1 MTLKYEEL
9 ASQLYKTVL
18 SEYNNRAKWDKRS
31 LSMMLDEHLKEFN
44 EEAQKLIE
52 QQVYDNLNNAYFPT
66 LASAPSVASSVELSS
81 MLYKNA
87 KETVIKVNKIL
98 LDGVKSKT
106 TIKEIAMNIYDG
118 YNSDID
124 NLDVD
129 EKLPKYLLNDKDAM
143 KQVDKLKNT
152 TLKYSYQKVLKKLE
166 DINAKGL
173 DKAMWVALQER
184 ARYYANRIAKT
195 EAHRANM
202 LSRAKEYMED
212 EEVQYVRYEMSS
224 GHPKVDI
231 CDFYAGLDMGY
242 GRGVVK
248 KEDMRTLPLHP
259 HCHCVYSPHYEE
271 VNTKGTKSFK
281 KASREAMSKFSEY
294 EQRQIVGSKDKLRE
308 FKDGAGIEGLFNR
321 LRPKYKIG
329 KYSDVLYNG
338 GMEKIEDK
346 IIANFENVKD
356 DISGKF
362 GDLWRSEKHLNDHIE
377 RRVNLG
383 HIKDKK
389 DYIDKTLDCLAN
401 SDNFIFAQHKN
412 SWDNI
417 CYNKS
422 KDWAVIFNENGKMMT
437 SYKVEP
443 FKMGFIEK
451 QKKFN
456 AKIKKGVPNDRFKQF
471 FRSLRK

>member
-1 MTLKYEEL
+1 MILKYEEL

-52 QQVYDNLNNAYFPT
+52 QQIYDNLNSAYFPT

-87 KETVIKVNKIL
+87 KETAIKVNKIL

-106 TIKEIAMNIYDG
+106 TIKAIAMNIYDG

-231 CDFYAGLDMGY
+231 CDFYAKLDVGY
-242 GRGVVK
+242 GAGVVK
-248 KEDMRTLPLHP
+248 KSDMVMLPLHP
-259 HCHCVYSPHYEE
+259 HCHCIYSPHYEE
-271 VNTKGTKSFK
+271 ANTKGTKSFK

-329 KYSDVLYNG
+329 KYLDVLYN
-338 GMEKIEDK
+338 
-346 IIANFENVKD
+346 
-356 DISGKF
+356 
-362 GDLWRSEKHLNDHIE
+362 
-377 RRVNLG
+377 
-383 HIKDKK
+383 
-389 DYIDKTLDCLAN
+389 
-401 SDNFIFAQHKN
+401 
-412 SWDNI
+412 
-417 CYNKS
+417 
-422 KDWAVIFNENGKMMT
+422 VI
-437 SYKVEP
+437 
-443 FKMGFIEK
+443 
-451 QKKFN
+451 
-456 AKIKKGVPNDRFKQF
+456 
-471 FRSLRK
+471 